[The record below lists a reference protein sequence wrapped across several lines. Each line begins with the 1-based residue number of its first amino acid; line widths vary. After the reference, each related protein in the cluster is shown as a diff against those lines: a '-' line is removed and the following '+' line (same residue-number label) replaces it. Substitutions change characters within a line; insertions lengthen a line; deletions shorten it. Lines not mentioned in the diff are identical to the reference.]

1 MVCNDKNHYVGGTS
15 KGREFLSSNPHLAA
29 SFLTSTKQGITPTP
43 PEPSNRKELRASVQ
57 DQLNA
62 KYSLAVGDP
71 HAKVPYRHLR
81 PQHVIGLPRG
91 VTLSHPTA
99 MCQEHLELVHSNV
112 ASIKFVGVPPSTVLT
127 EEHSYTK
134 PTCTTSSGDSSAHQ
148 ATGYTTLS
156 VKGTQESVG
165 PLESESTTPT
175 VTTAFGRSVQ
185 LLSKNYTVVGS
196 AIVMAGDD
204 LHGHKIPPGYS
215 KVCIQQISDTEQW
228 IQTAFDEPLAPGS
241 FTAWPLNRMKGF

>member
-1 MVCNDKNHYVGGTS
+1 
-15 KGREFLSSNPHLAA
+15 
-29 SFLTSTKQGITPTP
+29 
-43 PEPSNRKELRASVQ
+43 
-57 DQLNA
+57 
-62 KYSLAVGDP
+62 
-71 HAKVPYRHLR
+71 
-81 PQHVIGLPRG
+81 
-91 VTLSHPTA
+91 

-112 ASIKFVGVPPSTVLT
+112 ASIKFVGRYIHVVMLIVFSYFHFIGVPPSTVLT